1 MAFFGKNWLILSG
14 PADLYAPMII
24 GFIRLLLGDFT
35 QPRDLVESLTYRG
48 NYKQQYL
55 DGDLEFPNEPKGFA
69 DAIINF
75 EANCYRTRQI
85 LTKCAEMAFD
95 LPQDLLANQCSV
107 KDESLRL
114 AHYPDVA
121 NPSKQLRSSSFL
133 IQQD

>member
-1 MAFFGKNWLILSG
+1 M
-14 PADLYAPMII
+14 
-24 GFIRLLLGDFT
+24 
-35 QPRDLVESLTYRG
+35 VESLTYRG

-95 LPQDLLANQCSV
+95 LPQDFLANQCSV